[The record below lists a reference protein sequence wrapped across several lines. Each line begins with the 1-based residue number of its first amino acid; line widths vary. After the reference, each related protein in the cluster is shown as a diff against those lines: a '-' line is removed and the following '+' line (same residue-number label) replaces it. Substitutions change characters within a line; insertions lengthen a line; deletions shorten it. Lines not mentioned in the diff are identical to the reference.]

1 MSQSVAPA
9 KTMTFEEYR
18 FYQGEPNVLYEL
30 FRGHLIPMAT
40 PTSLH
45 TRICKF
51 IASILRRH
59 FVSQNLALIAIDLTG
74 VRTEADSSRIPDV
87 VVCSAELWEQ
97 CCSRPGAGIL
107 DFGEVPTLVVEVTSE
122 NWREDY
128 LRKRAEYASLDIPEY
143 WIVDPNKEQVWI
155 LSNPDGQRG
164 YDRVEYTR
172 GQSFRSVQFP
182 QLVLSVNTVLAPPV
196 VEDLIREEQAQLRQA
211 EQQRD
216 EERQRAEQERQRAE
230 EKQQLAEQERQRAD
244 RERQRAEEKQQLVEQ
259 ERQRADRERQRA
271 EQLAAKLK
279 EMGLDPDT
287 L

>member
-45 TRICKF
+45 TRICNF
-51 IASILRRH
+51 LAYIFWRH
-59 FVSQNLALIAIDLTG
+59 FASQNLALIATDFTG

-97 CCSRPGAGIL
+97 CCARPGAGIL

-128 LRKRAEYASLDIPEY
+128 VRKRAEYASLDILEY

-155 LSNPDGQRG
+155 LSNPEGQRG

-172 GQSFRSVQFP
+172 GQSFRSVQFS

-196 VEDLIREEQAQLRQA
+196 VEDLIREEQAQLRQV

-216 EERQRAEQERQRAE
+216 EERQRVDR
-230 EKQQLAEQERQRAD
+230 ERQRAD
-244 RERQRAEEKQQLVEQ
+244 R

-287 L
+287 I